1 MANVSHSVNHL
12 SFGTPL
18 SRTAARRVD
27 EIPSEFFDVSSTE
40 VMDGNMYINN
50 KLHQAFHHYIKVVPT
65 EIQAGSK
72 FMGKDV
78 IQAYQMVQTS
88 QIMQY
93 ATEDVPEARFSY
105 DISPMA
111 VVIKKKGTCRNK
123 DVIASYLLQL

>member
-12 SFGTPL
+12 SFGQPL

-27 EIPSEFFDVSSTE
+27 EISSEFFDVSSTE

-65 EIQAGSK
+65 EIEAGKK

-93 ATEDVPEARFSY
+93 APEDVPEARFSY

-111 VVIKKKGTCRNK
+111 VVIKKKGTCPPPPKN
-123 DVIASYLLQL
+123 Y